1 MFILLF
7 FCAIIS
13 IGQVNMNSG
22 NILTI
27 ASLFYIF
34 LLMVVYFSKKRIK
47 TIENKIYSM
56 LLISNFIG
64 LIVAILCYFTVLNYE
79 TLGITNYIV
88 SRLYLVYLVT
98 FIFLFFL
105 YLVVIINPKDKEM
118 VYHKAFKVFSLIE
131 LSIILLIY
139 YLPLE
144 FNNVNGVYSYGASAN
159 VVYVLATVCMIIW
172 TVLIL
177 LNRKKVLLKKLVP
190 ITIFILGAMLT
201 TIIQKINPA
210 LLLMTGMESFVIFLM
225 YFTIENP
232 DVSMLNELYKNKE
245 LMEQNYEDKYNF
257 LFEMTQEARNPLINI
272 NSVFNELREV
282 NDNKKIKE
290 GLQKIYNLT
299 RQLDFSINNILN
311 ISSLDVQKIKII
323 NSKYD
328 LEKICKDLET
338 KIKPE
343 VPENVEFHLSLPKS
357 IPVLFGDYMKL
368 KQIIYSLL
376 LNSCKNTAIGSI
388 NLKVNLIEKY
398 DVARVIFNIS
408 DTGCGIGVEKIN
420 EIMSSTGE
428 FEKEEIDNLEKREY
442 NLSVCQKVMKI
453 MGGSLM
459 IKSNIGEGTE
469 IVLTIDQRVYHEKDN
484 SLLTQYE
491 NQISN
496 FRKALIVAQDKE
508 VISLLRKKLNSLNVT
523 ASTLYYGM
531 DAVDKIKSGKKY
543 DFILIEDAMKE
554 ITGFM
559 TFKKMREI
567 KGFDIPTIIMLNEDK
582 EHIKEHFIDDGFT
595 DYLLVDKIDS
605 EVERLMEKY

>member
-1 MFILLF
+1 
-7 FCAIIS
+7 
-13 IGQVNMNSG
+13 MNSG

-27 ASLFYIF
+27 ASLFYII

-47 TIENKIYSM
+47 NIENKIYSM
-56 LLISNFIG
+56 LLVSNFVG
-64 LIVAILCYFTVLNYE
+64 LIVAILCYFTVLHYE
-79 TLGITNYIV
+79 TLGIVNYIV

-105 YLVVIINPKDKEM
+105 YLVVIISPKDKEK
-118 VYHKAFKVFSLIE
+118 VYKKWFKVFGLIE
-131 LSIILLIY
+131 LGIILLIY

-159 VVYVLATVCMIIW
+159 VVYVLATICMVTW
-172 TVLIL
+172 TILIL
-177 LNRKKVLLKKLVP
+177 LNRKKVLMKKLTP
-190 ITIFILGAMLT
+190 IAIFILGAMLT

-257 LFEMTQEARNPLINI
+257 LFEMTQEARNPLVNI
-272 NSVFNELREV
+272 NSTFNELREV
-282 NDNKKIKE
+282 DDSKKIKE

-311 ISSLDVQKIKII
+311 ISSLDVQKIKVI

-343 VPENVEFHLSLPKS
+343 IHENVEFNLTLPKNLP
-357 IPVLFGDYMKL
+357 ILFGDYMKIR
-368 KQIIYSLL
+368 QIIYSLL
-376 LNSCKNTAIGSI
+376 LNACKNTTSGSI

-398 DVARVIFNIS
+398 DVARIIFNIS
-408 DTGCGIGVEKIN
+408 DTGSGMGVEKIN
-420 EIMSSTGE
+420 EIISSTGE
-428 FEKEEIDNLEKREY
+428 LEKDEIDNLEKREY
-442 NLSVCQKVMKI
+442 NLTVCQKVMKI
-453 MGGSLM
+453 MGGNLM
-459 IKSNIGEGTE
+459 IKSNVGEGTE
-469 IVLTIDQRVYHEKDN
+469 VVLTIDQRVYHEKDK
-484 SLLTQYE
+484 SVLTQYE

-496 FRKALIVAQDKE
+496 FRKALIVAQDKD
-508 VISLLRKKLNSLNVT
+508 VINMLKKKLNSLHVT
-523 ASTLYYGM
+523 TSTLYYGM

-543 DFILIEDAMKE
+543 DFILVEDEMKE

-559 TFKKMREI
+559 TFKKMQEI
-567 KGFDIPTIIMLNEDK
+567 KDFDIPTIIMLKEDK
-582 EHIKEHFIDDGFT
+582 EHIKEHFLDDGFT

-605 EVERLMEKY
+605 EVERIMEKY